1 MTTGGTIP
9 IVPPVARARGEDGV
23 VGATGWLAA
32 GTGFLGMG
40 VLSTF
45 VPLVNAEASL
55 LVLSAAAPRPVG
67 LIAAVGLAVGQ
78 TAGKV
83 FVFRTVRRRR
93 WARLPWWER
102 RWRPLSGHTVDG
114 PGERAAAGGDG
125 AGGND
130 GSGGA
135 GAARWRVQ
143 AWLKAW
149 SVRAMDQMDRPA
161 TAACIVLA
169 SASVGFPPLA
179 ATSIAAGARRTPLPL
194 FACCTLAGR
203 LVRFL
208 LMAWCGIT
216 LLNH

>member
-1 MTTGGTIP
+1 VGT
-9 IVPPVARARGEDGV
+9 
-23 VGATGWLAA
+23 TGWLAA

-45 VPLVNAEASL
+45 LPLVNAEASL
-55 LVLSAAAPRPVG
+55 LVLSAATPRPVG

-78 TAGKV
+78 SAGKV

-102 RWRPLSGHTVDG
+102 RWRPFSGHGADADG
-114 PGERAAAGGDG
+114 GGSAVG
-125 AGGND
+125 AGGER
-130 GSGGA
+130 GG
-135 GAARWRVQ
+135 GAARLRAQ
-143 AWLKAW
+143 ARLRAW
-149 SVRAMDQMDRPA
+149 SVRAMDQLDRPA
-161 TAACIVLA
+161 TAAGIVLA

-179 ATSIAAGARRTPLPL
+179 ATSIAAGARRTPLML
-194 FACCTLAGR
+194 FAACTLAGR

-216 LLNH
+216 LLGR